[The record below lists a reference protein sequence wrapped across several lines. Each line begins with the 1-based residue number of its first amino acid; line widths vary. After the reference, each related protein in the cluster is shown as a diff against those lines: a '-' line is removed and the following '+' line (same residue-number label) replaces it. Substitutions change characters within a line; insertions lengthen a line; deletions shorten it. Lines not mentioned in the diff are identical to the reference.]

1 MKLKVKRKYRP
12 SKFKKHFKKTY
23 KKKNRTHRVKKHR
36 KNKTKNNR
44 RKSKKY
50 FGGSTQLAKEKGPK
64 LLQESL
70 MKEIKNISTKSW
82 RGSKT
87 DESANCKKLNGLVD
101 KMHKLESSTAIDDLH
116 NAENRRVK
124 VYFPQSV
131 MNKKQPKIGILPKR
145 DGQGRWYNAETGW
158 NGVNIT
164 WNDTSAGDIELR
176 IMNHTGD
183 GFTKGKEFMFVDA
196 KGNYEPYNRSV

>member
-23 KKKNRTHRVKKHR
+23 KKKNRTHRIKKHR

-70 MKEIKNISTKSW
+70 MKEFKNISTKSW
-82 RGSKT
+82 GSSKT

-101 KMHKLESSTAIDDLH
+101 KMHKLESSTAIMIPYINDVKDK
-116 NAENRRVK
+116 RIK
-124 VYFPQSV
+124 VYKTSNFSIKNTEPIV
-131 MNKKQPKIGILPKR
+131 GIVTKVDNDNKVTINDNKLPIK
-145 DGQGRWYNAETGW
+145 
-158 NGVNIT
+158 
-164 WNDTSAGDIELR
+164 
-176 IMNHTGD
+176 IMNRAGD
-183 GFTKGKEFMFVDA
+183 GFTNGKEFMFVDA
-196 KGNYEPYNRSV
+196 EGNYEPYNSSSV